1 MGECGC
7 LIKFAGHKTLEGHYA
22 NVILIA
28 VRSKCHQSRTAS
40 IYRTR
45 PKNKIR
51 NLQKWLNSLQ
61 SIRTP
66 PDINVDSNLNN
77 FKPVHLE
84 EKRQVMIWHFSL
96 APYEC
101 FCEYSPIIRLPSVG
115 MHRSFL
121 LQVFPLLGGAVSF
134 IGVFL
139 YMPSACTD
147 VLNASMASRVWSI
160 WGTCQPLVLEIAQFK
175 GHQLWLHTKK
185 IKYWQRL
192 PRRII
197 QGGREGEKS

>member
-61 SIRTP
+61 SIGTP

-77 FKPVHLE
+77 FKPVQVE

-121 LQVFPLLGGAVSF
+121 LQVFPLLGGGSLFYWCVSLYAECMYWCLKC
-134 IGVFL
+134 IYGQQSLVDL
-139 YMPSACTD
+139 RYMPATGAWNCT
-147 VLNASMASRVWSI
+147 V
-160 WGTCQPLVLEIAQFK
+160 
-175 GHQLWLHTKK
+175 
-185 IKYWQRL
+185 QRA
-192 PRRII
+192 PIVVTH
-197 QGGREGEKS
+197 